1 MKKLNDSLE
10 DDFGLN
16 DLDLKQI
23 KKYKKNYNQI
33 MLVVFIISV
42 FILYF
47 FYYKISNEKNEII
60 IENVIKEK
68 NKTILVDTLETSIKE
83 KELSKTPISIKEAE
97 VIIISER
104 TGKYFII
111 SGSFKDY
118 NLSLKEAN
126 KFLEKGFQSSIVLPV
141 KSKNDFY
148 RVAIDAHMN
157 RIEAINTLNEYKI
170 NLNNELW
177 ILKY

>member
-33 MLVVFIISV
+33 MLLVFIISV

-60 IENVIKEK
+60 IENVIKD
-68 NKTILVDTLETSIKE
+68 NLVLI
-83 KELSKTPISIKEAE
+83 
-97 VIIISER
+97 
-104 TGKYFII
+104 
-111 SGSFKDY
+111 
-118 NLSLKEAN
+118 
-126 KFLEKGFQSSIVLPV
+126 QW
-141 KSKNDFY
+141 
-148 RVAIDAHMN
+148 M
-157 RIEAINTLNEYKI
+157 YK
-170 NLNNELW
+170 
-177 ILKY
+177 